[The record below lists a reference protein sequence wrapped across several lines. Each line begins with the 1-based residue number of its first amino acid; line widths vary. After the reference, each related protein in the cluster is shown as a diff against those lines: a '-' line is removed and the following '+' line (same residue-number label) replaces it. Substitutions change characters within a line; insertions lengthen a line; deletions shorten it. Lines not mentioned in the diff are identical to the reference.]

1 MNSPKVGDYLSGTW
15 GYDATILTGAVVV
28 AVTGKTVK
36 VRECE
41 QERTYHANSGGMFWT
56 STPLVNKL
64 TGPVMT
70 KRVNPRNGGYQIKWN
85 SYLNL
90 YLSTP
95 KSVECS
101 NTH

>member
-1 MNSPKVGDYLSGTW
+1 MNSPKVGDYLCGTW

-28 AVTGKTVK
+28 AVTGKSVM
-36 VRECE
+36 VRECL
-41 QERTYHANSGGMFWT
+41 QERKYNGGGGMFWT
-56 STPLVNKL
+56 ATPLVDKL
-64 TGPVMT
+64 TGPLMT
-70 KRVNPRNGGYQIKWN
+70 KRVTPCGDGYRIKWN

-95 KSVECS
+95 KPVECS